1 MVVAAFLFIYE
12 TFTTVQKDKK
22 HSMSEKTIK
31 ETPKELATLDFIS
44 DLLDSRFRIPGTEI
58 RFGLDS
64 LVGLIPYVGDLTTFG
79 VSGAMIVSMV
89 KHGAS
94 GMLVVRM
101 LWNVLIDTLFGAI
114 PFLGDIFDFRFRANR
129 KNFELLK
136 EHYEEG
142 KHEGSATW
150 IIVLLIVFL
159 IVLFSAMIW
168 AVWKIAAFSLGL
180 LMSVF

>member
-1 MVVAAFLFIYE
+1 MSQKNTE
-12 TFTTVQKDKK
+12 TA
-22 HSMSEKTIK
+22 
-31 ETPKELATLDFIS
+31 TPPELKTLDFIS

-64 LVGLIPYVGDLTTFG
+64 LVGLVPYVGDLTTFG

-94 GMLVVRM
+94 GMLVVKM
-101 LWNVLIDTLFGAI
+101 LWNILIDTLFGAI
-114 PFLGDIFDFRFRANR
+114 PLIGDIFDFRFRANR

-142 KHEGSATW
+142 AHQGSATW
-150 IIVLLIVFL
+150 VIILVIILLL
-159 IVLFSAMIW
+159 ALFSVMIW
-168 AVWKIAAFSLGL
+168 AVWKIAAFGWDFLMGL
-180 LMSVF
+180 F